1 MLVWVTGLG
10 LAVTSKT
17 SKGIVPETLTEAL
30 DDAKAGIIGKITLII
45 NKIKP
50 LNITHF
56 FILNIS
62 PYLKYRFVPY

>member
-1 MLVWVTGLG
+1 MGF
-10 LAVTSKT
+10 AVTSKT

-50 LNITHF
+50 PSSVHFLF
-56 FILNIS
+56 FIIL
-62 PYLKYRFVPY
+62 PFFKYSFALY